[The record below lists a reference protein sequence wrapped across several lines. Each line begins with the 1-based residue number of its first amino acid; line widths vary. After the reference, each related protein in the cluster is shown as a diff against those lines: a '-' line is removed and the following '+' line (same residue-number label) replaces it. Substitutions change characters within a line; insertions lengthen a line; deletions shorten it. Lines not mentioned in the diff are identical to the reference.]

1 MSIYIYHSNT
11 TFYLTPP
18 TPIQKHKAQA
28 RPPQGTRLC
37 FHAWAIPAVV
47 GLPDLSDDFTVS
59 LVGLLVVFNHGLTA
73 VSIGH

>member
-11 TFYLTPP
+11 TFYLTHQLPFRNTRP
-18 TPIQKHKAQA
+18 RPD
-28 RPPQGTRLC
+28 PPQGTRLC